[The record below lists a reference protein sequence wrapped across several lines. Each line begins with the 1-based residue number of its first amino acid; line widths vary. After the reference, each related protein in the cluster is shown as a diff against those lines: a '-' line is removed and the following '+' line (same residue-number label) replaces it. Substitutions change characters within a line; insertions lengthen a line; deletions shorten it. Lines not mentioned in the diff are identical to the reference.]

1 MNELIEQLKQI
12 RGDVDFENCTTL
24 IDDNI
29 LKSFDIIQIVTMIG
43 DEYDVK
49 IPVTELKPENFNSV
63 AAMLSLIE
71 KLDEE

>member
-12 RGDVDFENCTTL
+12 RGDVDFEHCTTL

-63 AAMLSLIE
+63 VAMLNLIE

>member
-1 MNELIEQLKQI
+1 MNELIEQLKEI

-71 KLDEE
+71 RLDEE

>member
-63 AAMLSLIE
+63 AAMLNLIE